1 MSDRLVLTVADLS
14 KHFVLHNVDGRQVD
28 ALHSVDLTVRAGEH
42 IALAGSSGAG
52 KSSLLKCINR
62 TYLAS
67 SGAIILHAEDG
78 SSTSL
83 DSLSD
88 REMAS
93 LRGRDI
99 GYVSQFLRSQ
109 PRRTPME
116 IVVRSAVLR
125 GVNRK
130 HATEAAA
137 DALTRLRLDR
147 ALWDVHASV
156 LSGGERQR
164 VNLAAGTV
172 APPKLLLLDE
182 PVSALDPANR
192 SAALDLIAS
201 LTSHGVAVLSV
212 FHDLEAMERLATRVV
227 VMSDGRVVGEGAPSE
242 VLPELEV
249 AR

>member
-1 MSDRLVLTVADLS
+1 MTDRLVLTVAGLS
-14 KHFVLHNVDGRQVD
+14 KHFVLHNVDGRRVD
-28 ALHSVDLTVRAGEH
+28 ALHTVDLTVRAGEH
-42 IALAGSSGAG
+42 VALAGSSGAG

-67 SGAIILHAEDG
+67 AGVIILHAEDG
-78 SSTSL
+78 SSTPL
-83 DSLSD
+83 DALSD

-125 GVNRK
+125 GVDRR

-192 SAALDLIAS
+192 SAALDLIAG

>member
-1 MSDRLVLTVADLS
+1 
-14 KHFVLHNVDGRQVD
+14 
-28 ALHSVDLTVRAGEH
+28 
-42 IALAGSSGAG
+42 
-52 KSSLLKCINR
+52 
-62 TYLAS
+62 
-67 SGAIILHAEDG
+67 
-78 SSTSL
+78 
-83 DSLSD
+83 
-88 REMAS
+88 
-93 LRGRDI
+93 
-99 GYVSQFLRSQ
+99 
-109 PRRTPME
+109 ME

-192 SAALDLIAS
+192 STALDLIAG